1 MQVLSVMGTVVN
13 KLKMHMTP
21 TIPKIFDAVFEC
33 TLEMIN
39 KDFEVFPEH
48 RTNFFFLLQV
58 ITIQLCSFRR
68 SVYPSVRPF
77 LRPYVYLYVR
87 QSVIRNKVLLTCNYS
102 IKNSIVMLCRSVG
115 RDFVV

>member
-1 MQVLSVMGTVVN
+1 MGTVVN

-58 ITIQLCSFRR
+58 KKLMENRNKINKVIVEVRTIQ
-68 SVYPSVRPF
+68 
-77 LRPYVYLYVR
+77 
-87 QSVIRNKVLLTCNYS
+87 
-102 IKNSIVMLCRSVG
+102 
-115 RDFVV
+115 